1 MAQPT
6 ATPQN
11 GAPPSIYSQQGQMM
25 AQQSSGP
32 GTSPADQAATAGT
45 SGGNDKDTQ
54 NYVDTITKLI
64 ALLGSIGS
72 MKPKGQDITKYTQAA
87 ADALKEGFKQVMGVD
102 FDSSMVPGTTPTAD
116 QTVGAPPDLG
126 TGSGGAGGG
135 AAAA

>member
-32 GTSPADQAATAGT
+32 GTSPADQAATAGA
-45 SGGNDKDTQ
+45 GGNDKDTQ

-126 TGSGGAGGG
+126 TGLGGAGGG
-135 AAAA
+135 TAAA